1 MLGLLLMFDRLLGE
15 VVGLWEA
22 VQGQALVEANRVLG
36 EQRHQDGFHHDH
48 GDVLTGAGAGA

>member
-22 VQGQALVEANRVLG
+22 VQGQALTGANRVLG
-36 EQRHQDGFHHDH
+36 EQRYQDGFHHDH